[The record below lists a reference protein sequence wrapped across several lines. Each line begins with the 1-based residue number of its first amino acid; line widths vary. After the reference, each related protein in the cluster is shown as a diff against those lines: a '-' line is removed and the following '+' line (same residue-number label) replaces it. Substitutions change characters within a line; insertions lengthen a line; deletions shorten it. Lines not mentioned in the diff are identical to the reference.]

1 MVLGRH
7 RPATLAAVHRS
18 VNKPRLVLAVPIE
31 TGPDPGVS
39 EHVVD
44 RSEPVVLFLG
54 HRAGMVAT
62 EPRLD
67 RQVVVLLQVVA
78 LLFGRRIRVHLVG
91 EVDGDPH
98 PALRFGSG
106 HEVPLLGRLCLEVLV
121 GGPHVRVVGHVR
133 CAFEEASHVVGL
145 FQVDR
150 RVDQVVGQRR
160 QPVFGLP
167 AGDPVGDELGR
178 RVDLAGLEQ
187 HVGLQLRRQVGDD
200 AALPVEEV
208 LARLAGMVGDEGVHV
223 ERWWWPQGQTVARH
237 PGQRRQGGPLTDRAV
252 VDEPV
257 AVGVDRTPRPELRR
271 VKRAGLRPPRRSN
284 VPATLFVAGKRLV
297 HGRRRRIRQVEIL
310 VRAAVGEQVGDRR
323 FQGVEPP
330 GQFLDADLH
339 ILVARFAEGGQ
350 AGQDKAERFDEPG
363 RRRLGLV
370 VVVRLGFVTVEQF
383 VGHGPQHDGSDPAFD
398 LADAFLDLVQ
408 RGLLAGDERIVHLG
422 SFDRCRILGRRIGG
436 CGAGSDR
443 WRREGVPDDPR
454 RLLLR
459 LGDRQQG
466 VRGTLTPHDRRRHGG
481 PRVERQQAR
490 PVLGFPG
497 DEHVESGDGRV
508 DGCVHEIGLVGHG
521 GPIMSVGRISGGVAA
536 QRSGHRVD
544 VARLAEVWRQ
554 RHRHDVG
561 GHQVVRVGRVTD
573 EHGVV
578 RGDPGV

>member
-1 MVLGRH
+1 M
-7 RPATLAAVHRS
+7 
-18 VNKPRLVLAVPIE
+18 
-31 TGPDPGVS
+31 
-39 EHVVD
+39 
-44 RSEPVVLFLG
+44 
-54 HRAGMVAT
+54 
-62 EPRLD
+62 
-67 RQVVVLLQVVA
+67 
-78 LLFGRRIRVHLVG
+78 
-91 EVDGDPH
+91 
-98 PALRFGSG
+98 
-106 HEVPLLGRLCLEVLV
+106 
-121 GGPHVRVVGHVR
+121 
-133 CAFEEASHVVGL
+133 
-145 FQVDR
+145 
-150 RVDQVVGQRR
+150 
-160 QPVFGLP
+160 
-167 AGDPVGDELGR
+167 
-178 RVDLAGLEQ
+178 
-187 HVGLQLRRQVGDD
+187 
-200 AALPVEEV
+200 
-208 LARLAGMVGDEGVHV
+208 
-223 ERWWWPQGQTVARH
+223 
-237 PGQRRQGGPLTDRAV
+237 
-252 VDEPV
+252 
-257 AVGVDRTPRPELRR
+257 
-271 VKRAGLRPPRRSN
+271 
-284 VPATLFVAGKRLV
+284 PATLFVAGKRLV

-370 VVVRLGFVTVEQF
+370 VVVRPGSSPSNSSSVMDRNMTAAIRPSISPMRSSTSSSVACWRATSASSTLGAST
-383 VGHGPQHDGSDPAFD
+383 
-398 LADAFLDLVQ
+398 
-408 RGLLAGDERIVHLG
+408 
-422 SFDRCRILGRRIGG
+422 
-436 CGAGSDR
+436 GAASSAAH
-443 WRREGVPDDPR
+443 R
-454 RLLLR
+454 RLRCGKRPLAEGGRTRRSPASPAR